1 MKRIAHLA
9 IVAALAGSGAAQAD
23 PVADFYAG
31 KQMKMIIRTGPGGDY
46 DQYSRL
52 LARHLA
58 RHIPGKPQALL
69 PVNMAGAGGIVAANY
84 MAEVAPK
91 DGTVVGMLNQG
102 LFSDQV
108 LGLSSGLKADLRS
121 FNWLGLMTPPNVTL
135 STGPGSAT
143 KTLADAMRRET
154 LIGTS
159 GAGSVSVQ
167 LPAIANTV
175 LGTKLKIIFGYLDGA
190 ELDLAIE
197 RGELDGR
204 AMPWFPGYRNN
215 VLIQTGLKK
224 NPRLPEAVPLLRDL
238 GTSAEDKAILGF
250 LSNTIA
256 IGWPIG
262 TTPGVPPERVA
273 ALRRAFDETLTDP
286 LFLKEVAQE
295 NAIIERA
302 SAAELVSI
310 IDALYATPPV
320 IREKAKQAMEPKPEQ
335 QGEHAKGAGK

>member
-9 IVAALAGSGAAQAD
+9 IAATLAGTGAAQAD

-52 LARHLA
+52 IARHLA
-58 RHIPGKPQALL
+58 RHIPGKPQVIL

-91 DGTVVGMLNQG
+91 DGTVIGMLNQG

-121 FNWLGLMTPPNVTL
+121 FNWIGLMTPPNVTL
-135 STGPGSAT
+135 STGVNSQT
-143 KTLADAMRRET
+143 RTLADALKRET

-167 LPAIANTV
+167 LPAIANNV
-175 LGTKLKIIFGYLDGA
+175 LGTKLKIIFGYQDGA
-190 ELDLAIE
+190 EIDLAVE

-204 AMPWFPGYRNN
+204 AMPWFPGYRTH
-215 VLIQTGLKK
+215 VLTQTGLKK
-224 NPRLPEAVPLLRDL
+224 NPRLPDSVPLLKDL

-250 LSNTIA
+250 LSNAIA
-256 IGWPIG
+256 IGWPMG
-262 TTPGVPPERVA
+262 TTPGVPPERVE
-273 ALRRAFDETLTDP
+273 ALRRAFDETFSDP
-286 LFLKEVAQE
+286 LFLKDAAQE
-295 NAIIERA
+295 NAIIERS
-302 SAAELVSI
+302 SANDLVSVI
-310 IDALYATPPV
+310 TALYQTPTD
-320 IREKAKQAMEPKPEQ
+320 IRAKVKQAMEPKPEQ
-335 QGEHAKGAGK
+335 EGKRQGGGK

>member
-1 MKRIAHLA
+1 MKGIAS
-9 IVAALAGSGAAQAD
+9 VAMVTALCVAGGAAAD
-23 PVADFYAG
+23 PIADFYAG
-31 KQMKMIIRTGPGGDY
+31 KQMKMIIRTGAGGDY

-52 LARHLA
+52 IARHLV
-58 RHIPGKPQALL
+58 RHIPGRPAVVL

-91 DGTVVGMLNQG
+91 DGTVIGMLNQG

-135 STGPGSAT
+135 STGPNSPT
-143 KTLADAMRRET
+143 RTLADAMRRET

-167 LPAIANTV
+167 LPAIANNV

-204 AMPWFPGYRNN
+204 AMPWFPGHRTN

-224 NPRLPEAVPLLRDL
+224 NPRLADSVPLLKDL
-238 GTSAEDKAILGF
+238 GSSAEDKAILGF
-250 LSNTIA
+250 LSNAIA
-256 IGWPIG
+256 VGWPIG

-286 LFLKEVAQE
+286 LFLKDAAQE
-295 NAIIERA
+295 NAIIERS
-302 SAAELVSI
+302 SAAELVSV
-310 IDALYATPPV
+310 IDALYATPAE
-320 IREKAKQAMEPKPEQ
+320 IRGKVKQAMEPKPEQ
-335 QGEHAKGAGK
+335 QGEHKPGAK